1 MPPVMPSRI
10 LRGCGLMG
18 GLWGRPASASNEAL
32 YRGIPAPDGAM
43 GRHNRRLATRG
54 QRMSIRQWPQRERP
68 REKLLERGPSVLT
81 EAELLAIL
89 LRTGVRGYSA
99 LDVARQLLIEFGSL
113 RGLLTAEPQRLCAAR
128 GLGPAR
134 YVILQASLELARR
147 HYLEPLRAGLQ
158 LTSDRATKDFLQM
171 RLRDLSYE
179 VFCCLWLDTR
189 RRVIAFD
196 ELFRGTL
203 DTANV
208 HAREVVKKG
217 LARNAA
223 AVTPPH

>member
-1 MPPVMPSRI
+1 
-10 LRGCGLMG
+10 
-18 GLWGRPASASNEAL
+18 
-32 YRGIPAPDGAM
+32 
-43 GRHNRRLATRG
+43 
-54 QRMSIRQWPQRERP
+54 MSIRQWPQRERP

-89 LRTGVRGYSA
+89 LRTGVRGHSA

-128 GLGPAR
+128 GLGPTR
-134 YVILQASLELARR
+134 YVVLQASLELARR
-147 HYLEPLRAGLQ
+147 HYQEPLRTGLQ
-158 LTSDRATKDFLQM
+158 LNDDRATREFLQM

-179 VFCCLWLDTR
+179 VFCCLWLDNR

-208 HAREVVKKG
+208 HAREVVKQA

-223 AVTPPH
+223 AVILAHNHPSGVAEPSVADQMVTQRLKEALALIEVRLLDHLVVGDGVCESFAERGLL

>member
-1 MPPVMPSRI
+1 
-10 LRGCGLMG
+10 
-18 GLWGRPASASNEAL
+18 
-32 YRGIPAPDGAM
+32 
-43 GRHNRRLATRG
+43 
-54 QRMSIRQWPQRERP
+54 MSIRQWPQRERP
-68 REKLLERGPSVLT
+68 REKLLERGPSILT

-89 LRTGVRGYSA
+89 LRTGVRGHSA

-113 RGLLTAEPQRLCAAR
+113 RGLLTAEAQRLCATR

-134 YVILQASLELARR
+134 YVVLQASLELARR
-147 HYLEPLRAGLQ
+147 HYLEPLRSGPQ
-158 LTSDRATKDFLQM
+158 LNGDRATRDFLQM

-179 VFCCLWLDTR
+179 VFCCLWLDNR
-189 RRVIAFD
+189 MRVIAFD

-208 HAREVVKKG
+208 HAREVVKQA

-223 AVTPPH
+223 AVILAWPSPAWPTRWSPSG